1 MSRSADEH
9 RARPEHVEAPGGPPP
24 RVPPAEDL
32 LAQVYDQL
40 RRAAQELMRAERD
53 GHTLSATAL
62 VHEAYLKLIGPRQIP
77 WRNRAHF
84 YAAVV
89 QAMPRVLIDHAK
101 ARARDKRGGKRARV
115 DLDAAATLA
124 APDFDPLDLVAIED
138 AIVRLARNDARAAE
152 IVRLRY
158 YAGLSVAQTAEVL
171 GVSVRTV
178 EDDWKFARAWLS
190 RELWNDLVQ

>member
-1 MSRSADEH
+1 MPRRTDEH
-9 RARPEHVEAPGGPPP
+9 SVRPEHLNAPGDAPP
-24 RVPPAEDL
+24 RAPAADEL

-40 RRAAQELMRAERD
+40 RRTAGELMQAERE

-89 QAMPRVLIDHAK
+89 QAMPRVLIDYAK
-101 ARARDKRGGKRARV
+101 ARARHKRGGRRARV
-115 DLDAAATLA
+115 DLDDVATLA
-124 APDFDPLDLVAIED
+124 AADADPADLIAIEE
-138 AIVRLARNDARAAE
+138 AIGRLGQQDRRAAE

-158 YAGLSVAQTAEVL
+158 YAGLSVAETAAML

-178 EDDWKFARAWLS
+178 EDDWRFARAWLS
-190 RELWNDLVQ
+190 RELRSDERD